1 MTPTDDATA
10 EASAPARSPSR
21 GSSGGYLLRE
31 NPPKVE
37 KLDPSS
43 SKAPMA
49 KVLTASVTVAP
60 TPLFEALLSLTPP
73 RVETLRLRRMGV
85 WYQALVR

>member
-1 MTPTDDATA
+1 MAVPMA
-10 EASAPARSPSR
+10 EAVPTALNKEAWRTA
-21 GSSGGYLLRE
+21 L
-31 NPPKVE
+31 
-37 KLDPSS
+37 
-43 SKAPMA
+43 MA
-49 KVLTASVTVAP
+49 EVLTASATVAP